1 MKMIDLE
8 LFGYIAGVLGVVAW
22 APQFRKVWIDKRYEG
37 VSIPTLLL
45 VVITLSMWVIYG
57 ISLKASAII
66 WSNIAAI
73 AIISSI
79 MIGVI
84 RLQREES
91 VSD

>member
-8 LFGYIAGVLGVVAW
+8 FFGYLAGVLGVVAW

-79 MIGVI
+79 MIGVM
-84 RLQREES
+84 RLQREE
-91 VSD
+91 VISD

>member
-1 MKMIDLE
+1 MIDLE
-8 LFGYIAGVLGVVAW
+8 FFGYIAGVLGVVAW

>member
-1 MKMIDLE
+1 MIDLE
-8 LFGYIAGVLGVVAW
+8 FFGYIAGVLGVVAW
-22 APQFRKVWIDKRYEG
+22 APQFRKVWVDKRYEG

-57 ISLKASAII
+57 ISLSASAII

-73 AIISSI
+73 TIISSI
-79 MIGVI
+79 IIGVI

>member
-1 MKMIDLE
+1 MIDLE

>member
-1 MKMIDLE
+1 MINLE

-79 MIGVI
+79 MVGVI

>member
-1 MKMIDLE
+1 MINLE
-8 LFGYIAGVLGVVAW
+8 FFGYIAGVLGVVAW

>member
-1 MKMIDLE
+1 MINLE
-8 LFGYIAGVLGVVAW
+8 FFGYIAGVLGVVAW

-45 VVITLSMWVIYG
+45 VIITLSMWVIYG
-57 ISLKASAII
+57 VSLSASAII

-79 MIGVI
+79 MIGVM
-84 RLQREES
+84 RLQREE
-91 VSD
+91 VISD

>member
-1 MKMIDLE
+1 MIDLE

-84 RLQREES
+84 RLQRDES

>member
-1 MKMIDLE
+1 MIDLE
-8 LFGYIAGVLGVVAW
+8 FFGYIAGVLGVVAW

-66 WSNIAAI
+66 WSNIFKIELSRVPAKW
-73 AIISSI
+73 
-79 MIGVI
+79 G
-84 RLQREES
+84 RK
-91 VSD
+91 

>member
-1 MKMIDLE
+1 MIDLE

-79 MIGVI
+79 MIGVM
-84 RLQREES
+84 RLQREE
-91 VSD
+91 VISD

>member
-1 MKMIDLE
+1 MIDLE
-8 LFGYIAGVLGVVAW
+8 FFGYIAGVLGVVAW

-84 RLQREES
+84 RLQKEES

>member
-1 MKMIDLE
+1 MINLE
-8 LFGYIAGVLGVVAW
+8 FFGYIAGVLGVVAW

-84 RLQREES
+84 RLQKEES

>member
-1 MKMIDLE
+1 MINLE